1 VNPSQPAKQQ
11 ADLLAALGYAV
22 FEPGEADSFHPA
34 GASPE
39 WLRAFP
45 EAEKQD
51 SNLQETFPFLDVFLL
66 DAREFWSNPAGKTAL
81 RSDFWTQ
88 DDARGNEHH
97 LCATAVALERPFL
110 LIESAAQRYHETQ
123 ELVRYAHETSLL
135 YDQVTKL
142 SRELVRA
149 TEAKSEFL
157 ARMSHE
163 IRTPMNAL
171 LGMAELLWETQM
183 TPEQREYVGIFRR
196 AGDNLLGVINDI
208 LDFSKVEAGQI
219 ELEHIEFEL
228 SDVLEKVTEV
238 AALRAHAKGLELSA
252 RIRPG
257 VPGRLKGDPGRLRQ
271 ILLNLLGNATKFT
284 DRGELVV
291 RVGLD
296 TENAKT
302 GRLHFTVSDT
312 GIGIPQDRI
321 ATIFESFTQADAS
334 TTRKYGGTGL
344 GLAISKRFV
353 ELMGGKIWAESVE
366 GAGSTMHF
374 VAQFE
379 VPAKAD
385 ESPAKFPKLRALLV
399 EDNANH
405 RGSAA
410 DILQGWGAEVTEGSV
425 YPEGSGIYDVALVDA
440 KSRDGFALASR
451 MQKDRLARRVLLM
464 LTTDRLTEAA
474 RCRAA
479 GFGSLIKPVRRSEL
493 RVAILGESPVEK
505 EARPKVAPTPRERPL
520 RILVADDSDDNRLLI
535 RGYLKGTGDVIDEAE
550 NGAIAVEKFKQGG
563 YDLVLT
569 DAEMPVLDGY
579 GATREMRAWEREH
592 GLPETPILALTAH
605 AFQEARAKTK
615 AAGCTDHLTKP
626 IDRATLLEAVRH
638 HTQGRAP
645 APQTSAQ
652 APAPAQRV
660 QVSSEPWLQAIIP
673 GYLEKRRADVGKMR
687 AAVAQGDYAVV
698 KTLGHQM
705 TGTGSS
711 YGFEPITKIG
721 HELEQAAV
729 GGDRARME
737 DGIERLED
745 YLKNIQVN

>member
-1 VNPSQPAKQQ
+1 MTPPQSATRQ
-11 ADLLAALGYAV
+11 ADLLTALGYAV
-22 FEPGEADSFHPA
+22 FEPGAADSFHLA
-34 GASPE
+34 GPVPE
-39 WLRAFP
+39 WLRAFL
-45 EAEKQD
+45 EAEQQD
-51 SNLQETFPFLDVFLL
+51 CPLEEAFPFLEVFLP
-66 DAREFWSNPAGKTAL
+66 DAREFWTNPGRSPSL

-88 DDARGNEHH
+88 KDAEGHEHH
-97 LCATAVALERPFL
+97 LCATAMVLERPFL
-110 LIESAAQRYHETQ
+110 LIESAAKRFQETQ
-123 ELVRYAHETSLL
+123 DLMRYAHETSLL
-135 YDQVTKL
+135 YEQVTKL
-142 SRELVRA
+142 SRELARA

-163 IRTPMNAL
+163 IRTPMNSL

-183 TPEQREYVGIFRR
+183 TPEQREYVRIFRR
-196 AGDNLLGVINDI
+196 AGDNLLAVINDI

-252 RIRPG
+252 RVRPG
-257 VPGRLKGDPGRLRQ
+257 VPTKLTGDPGRLRQ

-291 RVGLD
+291 VVAPD
-296 TENAKT
+296 AENPKA
-302 GRLHFTVSDT
+302 GRLHFSVSDT

-321 ATIFESFTQADAS
+321 GSIFESFTQADAS

-366 GAGSTMHF
+366 GSGSTMHF
-374 VAQFE
+374 IAQFD
-379 VPAKAD
+379 VPAKGV
-385 ESPAKFPKLRALLV
+385 EPPAKFPKLRTLLL
-399 EDNANH
+399 EENENH
-405 RGSAA
+405 RGAAA
-410 DILQGWGAEVTEGSV
+410 DILRSWGAEVIESGA
-425 YPEGSGIYDVALVDA
+425 YPEGSGRFDVALVDA
-440 KSRDGFALASR
+440 RSGDGFGLAGR
-451 MQKDRLARRVLLM
+451 LHKDKLAGKVLLM
-464 LTTDRLTEAA
+464 LTTDKLTEAA
-474 RCRAA
+474 RCRAS
-479 GFGSLIKPVRRSEL
+479 GFGSIIKPVRRSEL
-493 RVAILGESPVEK
+493 SGAILGDSQIEK
-505 EARPKVAPTPRERPL
+505 ADPRPKIVPEKRERPL

-535 RGYLKGTGDVIDEAE
+535 RGYLRGTGDILEEAE
-550 NGAIAVEKFKQGG
+550 NGAIAAEKFKQGG

-579 GATREMRAWEREH
+579 GATREMRAWERQH
-592 GLPETPILALTAH
+592 GWPETPILALTAH

-626 IDRATLLEAVRH
+626 IDRATLLEAVRRY
-638 HTQGRAP
+638 TEGRAP
-645 APQTSAQ
+645 AT
-652 APAPAQRV
+652 APAPAANFAERTQI
-660 QVSSEPWLQAIIP
+660 SPEPWLQAIIP

-687 AAVAQGDYAVV
+687 SAVAQGDFGVI

-721 HELEQAAV
+721 SELEQAAV
-729 GGDRARME
+729 GGDRARIE
-737 DGIERLED
+737 DGIERLEH